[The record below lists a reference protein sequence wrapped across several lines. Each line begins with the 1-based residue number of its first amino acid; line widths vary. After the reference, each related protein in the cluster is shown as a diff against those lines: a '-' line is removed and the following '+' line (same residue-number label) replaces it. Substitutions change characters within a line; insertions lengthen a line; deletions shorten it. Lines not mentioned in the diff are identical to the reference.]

1 MYQVLECSF
10 QAAISGMIPGFPCRP
25 PASCNNSAD
34 LGRPSGQSR
43 CCNSP
48 QPPDGPLLQG
58 LPPTSEMPLVVGW
71 GLAPGH
77 SPQPQPFPGALKWL
91 FPYDPVCACCVFR
104 HQRGSQLGRR
114 CQRALSRLPAGLP
127 CPRSGLSLLKL
138 PGSSSFCLSA
148 REARGK
154 DPATHPRTKSTNRT
168 RVPLQHACEPSQ
180 GAQCPQ
186 AVLSWIPADCS

>member
-10 QAAISGMIPGFPCRP
+10 QAAVSGMILGSLC
-25 PASCNNSAD
+25 SNSAD

-58 LPPTSEMPLVVGW
+58 LPPTSEMTLVVGW

-104 HQRGSQLGRR
+104 HQRGE
-114 CQRALSRLPAGLP
+114 P
-127 CPRSGLSLLKL
+127 
-138 PGSSSFCLSA
+138 A
-148 REARGK
+148 REKAPK
-154 DPATHPRTKSTNRT
+154 SAVQASCRTAMPTLRT
-168 RVPLQHACEPSQ
+168 QAPETSWKFFLMPVCKGGQGERPSYTPSDKKHKPNQ
-180 GAQCPQ
+180 GAPPTC
-186 AVLSWIPADCS
+186 I